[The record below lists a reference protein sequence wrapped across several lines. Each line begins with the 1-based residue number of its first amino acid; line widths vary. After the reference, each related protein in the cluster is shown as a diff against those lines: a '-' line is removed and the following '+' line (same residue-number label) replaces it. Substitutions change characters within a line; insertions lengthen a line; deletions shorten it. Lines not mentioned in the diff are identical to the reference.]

1 MNYLKANPDKSQLLL
16 TSNDEVSIKI
26 DDTNIKSSSSKELLG
41 VIIDNKL
48 GFQNMW
54 LNTNLEV

>member
-1 MNYLKANPDKSQLLL
+1 MDYLKANPDKSQLLL

-48 GFQNMW
+48 GFQNIW

>member
-48 GFQNMW
+48 GFQNIW
-54 LNTNLEV
+54 LNTNLEL

>member
-16 TSNDEVSIKI
+16 TSDDEVSIKI

-48 GFQNMW
+48 GFQNIW
-54 LNTNLEV
+54 LNTNLEL

>member
-48 GFQNMW
+48 GFQKIW

>member
-16 TSNDEVSIKI
+16 TSDDEVSIKI

-48 GFQNMW
+48 GFQNI
-54 LNTNLEV
+54 

>member
-1 MNYLKANPDKSQLLL
+1 MNYLKASPDKSQLLL

-26 DDTNIKSSSSKELLG
+26 GDTNIKSSSSKELLG

-48 GFQNMW
+48 GFQNIW
-54 LNTNLEV
+54 LNTNLEL

>member
-1 MNYLKANPDKSQLLL
+1 MNYLKASPDKSQLLL

-48 GFQNMW
+48 GFQNIW
-54 LNTNLEV
+54 LNTNLEL

>member
-48 GFQNMW
+48 GFQNIW
-54 LNTNLEV
+54 LNTNLVV

>member
-48 GFQNMW
+48 GFQNIW

>member
-1 MNYLKANPDKSQLLL
+1 MNYLKASPDKSQLLL

-48 GFQNMW
+48 GFQNIW

>member
-48 GFQNMW
+48 GFQNIW
-54 LNTNLEV
+54 LNTKLEV